1 MLSLPKFLPLAI
13 WASVVWLAYTCNVYL
28 KRRSHAKSRGC
39 EEPKR
44 LLQESF
50 LGYGMLR
57 DSFEALR
64 NSKYLQLG
72 RQRFDENGDTFAFK
86 QIGKLGVLT
95 NDPVNV
101 KAILSIQFQ
110 NISASG
116 RDEQKPSNR

>member
-1 MLSLPKFLPLAI
+1 
-13 WASVVWLAYTCNVYL
+13 
-28 KRRSHAKSRGC
+28 
-39 EEPKR
+39 
-44 LLQESF
+44 
-50 LGYGMLR
+50 MLR